1 MSTSLQEMGEI
12 LFALSS
18 ADRLKL
24 LSDIEG
30 EDLRLTDLSKRL
42 SATVQETSRHL
53 GRLVDV
59 RLIAK
64 DTRGY
69 YKLTPL
75 GRLAL
80 DLLPG
85 FSILSKNTE
94 YFLTHD
100 ISFIPKE
107 FTDRIGELSDN
118 TYVDHVGNMLTEC
131 EHLVRG
137 AEQYFWFIM
146 DLPLPMPIFERFSKE
161 TVFRGIFA
169 RSISTASYARARTM
183 FGGRAELR
191 IGEGVAVAVALNEK
205 MAGVC
210 FPDSK
215 GRVDFSSGFIGYN
228 STFHKWC
235 HDLFIYY
242 WESPTASGVS
252 KTANGVSQLR
262 NRASAAFSS

>member
-1 MSTSLQEMGEI
+1 MQEIGEI

-18 ADRLKL
+18 PDRLKL
-24 LSDIEG
+24 LTDIEK
-30 EDLRLTDLSKRL
+30 EDLRLTELSKRL

-64 DTRGY
+64 DSRGCY
-69 YKLTPL
+69 RLTPL

-85 FSILSKNTE
+85 FSLLSKNAE

-100 ISFIPKE
+100 ISFLPQA

-118 TYVDHVGNMLTEC
+118 HYVDHVGNVLTEC

-146 DLPLPMPIFERFSKE
+146 DQPLPLSIFERFSRE

-169 RSISTASYARARTM
+169 SDITTDEYAKAKTM
-183 FGGRAELR
+183 FGNRADLR
-191 IGEGVAVAVALNEK
+191 LRDRVGVAIGLNEK
-205 MAGVC
+205 MAAVC
-210 FPDSK
+210 FSDSK
-215 GRVDFSSGFIGYN
+215 GKVDFSCGFIGYN
-228 STFHKWC
+228 SAFHKWC
-235 HDLFIYY
+235 YDLFSYY
-242 WESPTASGVS
+242 WENPAVS
-252 KTANGVSQLR
+252 HVSQS
-262 NRASAAFSS
+262 ASEISRPKSTSVAVAK